1 MNEGFGEG
9 YPLYFVLR
17 EDFVNFD
24 IFFRVDLTV
33 FDEVYLLS
41 LHFRRVYF
49 IKILCL
55 DVVKHW
61 GWCWDQM
68 VC

>member
-55 DVVKHW
+55 DVVKDW